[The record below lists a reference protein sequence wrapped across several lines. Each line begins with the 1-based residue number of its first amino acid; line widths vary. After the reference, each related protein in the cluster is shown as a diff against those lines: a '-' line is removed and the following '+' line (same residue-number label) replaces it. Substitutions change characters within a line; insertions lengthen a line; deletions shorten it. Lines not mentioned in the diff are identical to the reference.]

1 MNKIILSLC
10 MMFWAFSV
18 QAFEERE
25 FKTAQDEALFDN
37 LVTELRCLVCQNQNI
52 ADSDAELAVD
62 LRREIFTMIEAGKD
76 KSHILDFMVQRYG
89 EFVLY
94 KPRLT
99 ARTIL
104 LWVGPACLFL
114 LGILI
119 ILRSAKRQR
128 AVPTNQPDEAAL
140 KRARNLLDSQ
150 D

>member
-10 MMFWAFSV
+10 MLLWAFSV

-25 FKTAQDEALFDN
+25 FKNAQDEALFDN

-114 LGILI
+114 LGLLI

-128 AVPTNQPDEAAL
+128 SVPVNPPDEAAL
-140 KRARNLLDSQ
+140 TRARNLLDSQ